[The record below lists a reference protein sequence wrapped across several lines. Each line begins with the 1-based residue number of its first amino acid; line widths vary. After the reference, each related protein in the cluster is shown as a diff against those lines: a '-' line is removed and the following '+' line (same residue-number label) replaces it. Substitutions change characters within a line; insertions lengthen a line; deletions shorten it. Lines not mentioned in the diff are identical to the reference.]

1 MKKEKVLFEAEKKEY
16 KNNFE
21 HLSAYLLITIL
32 IGALLTFFS
41 TLVWVYMPSWVMFP
55 YSLLISGVIVYAL
68 KRSKD

>member
-16 KNNFE
+16 KKSSEQLF
-21 HLSAYLLITIL
+21 AYLLITIL
-32 IGALLTFFS
+32 IGAMLTFFS